1 MNAGK
6 AVSLTFIIV
15 FVFALL
21 VLIGYIIIAG
31 NSATK
36 TEVFMVKG
44 ETTDKNVVNQSF
56 NDVYDRVT
64 EVEDDG
70 NGNISVNT
78 IIKPK
83 EDVLIEQADDY
94 DTMIKKSQK
103 VNATFTYV
111 DNGKSKAVNA
121 SSCEDLMKKLP
132 KTQTKSG
139 FVFGG
144 YYFNDGQYQDRPL
157 TQKNFEY
164 IVEKNNDMT
173 ISIKWYSAGK
183 IKVYGDLFYQVENSE
198 ITIIGTKNFAATEVE
213 IPNAIGGLPV
223 TKVGAGAFNWC
234 TNITTLTLNNNL
246 KKIAGTDEPLPK
258 PYTGYSVPAFNGCGA
273 ISRINISSLE
283 AWCNMDKYPFVTDT
297 NKAGYHIG
305 YSLYVNNKILMDL
318 TIPSSIKVI
327 KPNCFTNC
335 TGLNNVT
342 IPNSVE
348 RIGAKAF
355 SGCTNI
361 CKLSMGRNVKY
372 IGDSAFE
379 SWFCAGNVFHL
390 LYPNNFPSEALVI
403 PDSVEEIGNWAF
415 SGTMAL
421 DTVYIGSGV
430 KKIGMCAFGYDW
442 RSFTEITDIYYNG
455 TKKQWKKIDINKT
468 GNNQLINATIHCKD
482 GVIEGGQ
489 K

>member
-173 ISIKWYSAGK
+173 ISIKWQSQR
-183 IKVYGDLFYQVENSE
+183 LLLSLR
-198 ITIIGTKNFAATEVE
+198 
-213 IPNAIGGLPV
+213 LP
-223 TKVGAGAFNWC
+223 
-234 TNITTLTLNNNL
+234 
-246 KKIAGTDEPLPK
+246 
-258 PYTGYSVPAFNGCGA
+258 
-273 ISRINISSLE
+273 
-283 AWCNMDKYPFVTDT
+283 
-297 NKAGYHIG
+297 
-305 YSLYVNNKILMDL
+305 
-318 TIPSSIKVI
+318 
-327 KPNCFTNC
+327 
-335 TGLNNVT
+335 
-342 IPNSVE
+342 
-348 RIGAKAF
+348 
-355 SGCTNI
+355 
-361 CKLSMGRNVKY
+361 
-372 IGDSAFE
+372 
-379 SWFCAGNVFHL
+379 
-390 LYPNNFPSEALVI
+390 
-403 PDSVEEIGNWAF
+403 
-415 SGTMAL
+415 
-421 DTVYIGSGV
+421 
-430 KKIGMCAFGYDW
+430 
-442 RSFTEITDIYYNG
+442 
-455 TKKQWKKIDINKT
+455 
-468 GNNQLINATIHCKD
+468 
-482 GVIEGGQ
+482 
-489 K
+489 